1 MDDKQKA
8 VYSTIANFHTEEEAR
23 ENTKEIAKTLLLG
36 SRQVVM
42 FINHALSNPKIKDE
56 LLAAGFTEKQL
67 PEWVGSKPIV
77 KADAMDKKATER
89 KATGRKAIQR
99 MKPAGNPSTEGEI
112 PSSQV
117 QPDALRSIPL
127 LSNPLPSNAIQSN
140 EGEAIEQAE
149 VVGQLAVREQDEPK
163 INPTDSDAN
172 LTGSSRITR
181 QSMTVIT
188 GSEYSLTQHIH
199 V

>member
-1 MDDKQKA
+1 
-8 VYSTIANFHTEEEAR
+8 
-23 ENTKEIAKTLLLG
+23 
-36 SRQVVM
+36 M
-42 FINHALSNPKIKDE
+42 FINHALSNPKIKEE

-77 KADAMDKKATER
+77 KADAMDKKATE
-89 KATGRKAIQR
+89 RKAIQR

-140 EGEAIEQAE
+140 EGDAIEQAE
-149 VVGQLAVREQDEPK
+149 VVGQLAVREQDGPK
-163 INPTDSDAN
+163 ITPTGSDAN
-172 LTGSSRITR
+172 LTGSRRITR

>member
-1 MDDKQKA
+1 
-8 VYSTIANFHTEEEAR
+8 
-23 ENTKEIAKTLLLG
+23 
-36 SRQVVM
+36 M
-42 FINHALSNPKIKDE
+42 FINHALSNPKIKEE
-56 LLAAGFTEKQL
+56 LLATGFTEKQL

-89 KATGRKAIQR
+89 KATERKATERKATERKAIQR

>member
-1 MDDKQKA
+1 
-8 VYSTIANFHTEEEAR
+8 
-23 ENTKEIAKTLLLG
+23 
-36 SRQVVM
+36 M
-42 FINHALSNPKIKDE
+42 FINHALSNPKIKEE
-56 LLAAGFTEKQL
+56 LLATGFTEKQL

-89 KATGRKAIQR
+89 KATERKAIQR

-149 VVGQLAVREQDEPK
+149 VVGQLAVREQDGPK
-163 INPTDSDAN
+163 VTP
-172 LTGSSRITR
+172 TGSDTRLAWIKENNTR
-181 QSMTVIT
+181 QSMTGIT